1 MMKKSILLYCLLAV
15 FFLLGGCRQ
24 DDFVSPEG
32 NVRERELVFRLEVPD
47 MREVSTRN
55 VDSDGYGIQSLT
67 LLCFDR
73 DGSYLSRVEV
83 KPEELKIEGDM
94 LSGTL
99 KKSVVPGQT
108 QIVHF
113 VVNQNFSSFSDGE
126 NISRH
131 ESSILQGLLSTSA
144 KVVYWG
150 RVSSV
155 VKKEDGT
162 VSDGDLSV
170 KLNNQT
176 VTLCRNMAKITVE
189 QGTVN
194 YNNGTEDING
204 FVVPFEVTGMAFCNG
219 YAYGTVAPYNRN
231 TRTFDWTPDN
241 FTVTLPSDLRRASVD
256 GVYSNQNVEYVFEN
270 ENPEANQAYV
280 VIRGRNTGNGATETD
295 NLYYRILLLDPKTQ
309 DPYPIVRN
317 YNYCIIITGELR
329 GGVSTFEEVQDAS
342 FVNNVWISI
351 DQKIPSVYDGKVTL
365 SVEKTFVVNKFSE
378 GAPGRMAT
386 VNFTCTGI
394 PTGEHPVVSWVTNN
408 VSSTQNF
415 TYADGGTAIG
425 TFTLDAAGNGKV
437 TMQLLPLGSGRTQ
450 RSGELMIKY
459 GKLQRTIKLLTVTD
473 FNFDPCWASTNV
485 DAGHAGTDEGEE
497 VILMFSIPEDFPEE
511 LLPLD
516 VLISADHLDAN
527 STQGLRV
534 IYQQDYVDENGY
546 PMAAWGE
553 DNGLGYKYVYKVTKE
568 AVEQARMQRLYLRTM
583 LTPEA
588 KIGEI
593 MIENQ
598 YFKPLTKTFTFAEN
612 PKGTI
617 KVENVLHHDEYNVD
631 YVLVPAK
638 KNEQFFIEF
647 TLEGGINEYNRF
659 LIFTE
664 YLDPYTNDEL
674 TELGIQPDGK
684 ISEYT
689 GETGSSGRV
698 LLYEPIKDRGTQN
711 PDGSLTLKAYMKT
724 NTSRFDETIRLA
736 TANGQD
742 VGGEPYNYR
751 GTTFN
756 LAPYAPFAFDLK
768 IEGQKSPAELEYNRV
783 GTAVKLSFDLQSF
796 EASDSEIVSPVG
808 REFQCY
814 INAPMLD
821 LPENYNNPQLRKEG
835 ERFVY
840 TVKKDQELGMVTL
853 NFVTSAIVTEG
864 EIMISSDDNVRFNSE
879 TVLVKNKHIAGILRT
894 DNGSNIPTDAFVIF
908 ENKDDG
914 TRIGTITMGSN
925 GNYTLRLRGEYSY
938 SWTGTKMIMRWNAT
952 DGEYCSDELTLAQI
966 VADPDVIL
974 KKK

>member
-131 ESSILQGLLSTSA
+131 ESSILQGLLSTSS

-155 VKKEDGT
+155 VNNEDGT

-219 YAYGTVAPYNRN
+219 YAYGTVAPYNRD

-317 YNYCIIITGELR
+317 YNYRIIITGELR

-394 PTGEHPVVSWVTNN
+394 PAGEHPVVSWVTNN

-485 DAGHAGTDEGEE
+485 DA
-497 VILMFSIPEDFPEE
+497 
-511 LLPLD
+511 
-516 VLISADHLDAN
+516 
-527 STQGLRV
+527 
-534 IYQQDYVDENGY
+534 
-546 PMAAWGE
+546 
-553 DNGLGYKYVYKVTKE
+553 
-568 AVEQARMQRLYLRTM
+568 RTCR
-583 LTPEA
+583 
-588 KIGEI
+588 
-593 MIENQ
+593 
-598 YFKPLTKTFTFAEN
+598 Y
-612 PKGTI
+612 
-617 KVENVLHHDEYNVD
+617 
-631 YVLVPAK
+631 
-638 KNEQFFIEF
+638 
-647 TLEGGINEYNRF
+647 
-659 LIFTE
+659 
-664 YLDPYTNDEL
+664 
-674 TELGIQPDGK
+674 
-684 ISEYT
+684 
-689 GETGSSGRV
+689 
-698 LLYEPIKDRGTQN
+698 
-711 PDGSLTLKAYMKT
+711 
-724 NTSRFDETIRLA
+724 
-736 TANGQD
+736 
-742 VGGEPYNYR
+742 
-751 GTTFN
+751 
-756 LAPYAPFAFDLK
+756 
-768 IEGQKSPAELEYNRV
+768 
-783 GTAVKLSFDLQSF
+783 
-796 EASDSEIVSPVG
+796 
-808 REFQCY
+808 
-814 INAPMLD
+814 
-821 LPENYNNPQLRKEG
+821 
-835 ERFVY
+835 
-840 TVKKDQELGMVTL
+840 
-853 NFVTSAIVTEG
+853 
-864 EIMISSDDNVRFNSE
+864 
-879 TVLVKNKHIAGILRT
+879 
-894 DNGSNIPTDAFVIF
+894 
-908 ENKDDG
+908 
-914 TRIGTITMGSN
+914 
-925 GNYTLRLRGEYSY
+925 
-938 SWTGTKMIMRWNAT
+938 
-952 DGEYCSDELTLAQI
+952 
-966 VADPDVIL
+966 
-974 KKK
+974 

>member
-1 MMKKSILLYCLLAV
+1 MKKSILLYCLFTV
-15 FFLLGGCRQ
+15 FCLLGGCRQ
-24 DDFVSPEG
+24 DDLVSL
-32 NVRERELVFRLEVPD
+32 ERNSGEIELAFRLEVPD
-47 MREVSTRN
+47 MQEVSTRN
-55 VDSDGYGIQSLT
+55 VDLDGYGIQSLT

-83 KPEELKIEGDM
+83 KPEDLEVSGDM

-99 KKSVVPGQT
+99 KKSSVPGQT

-113 VVNQNFSSFSDGE
+113 VVNHNFNNFKDGE

-131 ESSILQGLLSTSA
+131 ESSILQGLLSTSS

-155 VKKEDGT
+155 VNNEDGT
-162 VSDGDLSV
+162 VSDGNLSETL
-170 KLNNQT
+170 KGKT
-176 VTLCRNMAKITVE
+176 VALYRNMAKITVE
-189 QGTVN
+189 QGTVD
-194 YNNGTEDING
+194 YNNGTVDITG
-204 FVVPFEVTGMAFCNG
+204 FAVPFEVTGMAFCNG
-219 YAYGTVAPYNRN
+219 YAYGTIAPYNQD
-231 TRTFDWTPDN
+231 TKAFDWTPDK
-241 FTVTLPSDLRRASVD
+241 FTVTLPSDLRRVSVD
-256 GVYSNQNVEYVFEN
+256 EVYSSQNIEYVFEN

-280 VIRGRNTGNGATETD
+280 VIRGRNTASDATEKED
-295 NLYYRILLLDPKTQ
+295 LYYRILLLDPKTQ
-309 DPYPIVRN
+309 EPYPVVRN
-317 YNYCIIITGELR
+317 YNYRIIITGELR
-329 GGVSTFEEVQDAS
+329 GGVSTFEEVQSAP

-351 DQKIPSVYDGKVTL
+351 GQNIPSVSDGTVTL

-378 GAPGRMAT
+378 NAPGRAET

-394 PTGEHPVVSWVTNN
+394 PAGERPVVSWVTNN

-415 TYADGGTAIG
+415 TYADGGQAIG
-425 TFTLDAAGNGKV
+425 TFTLDAAGNGTV
-437 TMQLLPLGSGRTQ
+437 TMQLLPLGSGNTR

-485 DAGHAGTDEGEE
+485 DAGQAGTDKGEE

-534 IYQQDYVDENGY
+534 IYQQDYVDENGNL
-546 PMAAWGE
+546 MAEWGE

-583 LTPEA
+583 LTPESESGD
-588 KIGEI
+588 IT
-593 MIENQ
+593 IENQ
-598 YFKPLTKTFTFAEN
+598 YFKKLTKTFTFAEN
-612 PKGTI
+612 PAGTI
-617 KVENVLHHDEYNVD
+617 KVDNVLHDDGYNVD

-664 YLDPYTNDEL
+664 YLDPYTDDEL

-698 LLYEPIKDRGTQN
+698 LLYEPIQGMGTTN

-724 NTSRFDETIRLA
+724 NTARFDETIRLA
-736 TANGQD
+736 TANAQN
-742 VGGEPYNYR
+742 VGGEPINYR

-756 LAPYAPFAFDLK
+756 LAPYRPFAFDMK
-768 IEGQKSPAELEYNRV
+768 IEGKDSPAELEYGRV
-783 GTAVKLSFDLQSF
+783 GTSVELSFELQSLSGV
-796 EASDSEIVSPVG
+796 SDVSPVG

-814 INAPMLD
+814 IDAPMLE
-821 LPENYNNPQLRKEG
+821 LPENHNNPQLKKEG

-840 TVKKDQELGMVTL
+840 TVHKDQSLGTVTL
-853 NFVTSAIVTEG
+853 DFVTSAIVTEG
-864 EIMISSDDNVRFNSE
+864 EIKISSDDNVRFNSE
-879 TVLVKNKHIAGILRT
+879 TVVIRNKPITGTLHT
-894 DNGSNIPTDAFVIF
+894 DKGTAVPANAFVMF
-908 ENKDDG
+908 ENKEDG
-914 TRIGTITMGSN
+914 TRVGSVTMGQN
-925 GNYTLRLRGEYSY
+925 GSYTLRLRSEYSY
-938 SWTGTKMIMRWNAT
+938 LWDITKMIIRWNAE
-952 DGEYCSDELTLAQI
+952 DGEYCSDELTLAEI
-966 VADPDVIL
+966 VKTPDITL
-974 KKK
+974 RKKEK